1 MSKYD
6 GPGVMRDDIGPM
18 DGFLNLLD
26 QKLSF
31 ERLY

>member
-1 MSKYD
+1 
-6 GPGVMRDDIGPM
+6 MRDDIGPM

>member
-1 MSKYD
+1 
-6 GPGVMRDDIGPM
+6 MRDDIGPM

-31 ERLY
+31 KRLY